1 MKYKYLPHTADT
13 KFVAYGKNI
22 EEAFEN
28 AAVALTN
35 VMVDSSGVKSKRT
48 KKIAADGDDLQAL
61 LYNFLEQFL
70 ILLDSKNFFLSSVKK
85 IKITKKNSGSGYK
98 LEAEAAGDDA
108 GKYETIGPQVKA
120 VTYNDMQ
127 ISCGKGKCSVQVVL
141 DI

>member
-1 MKYKYLPHTADT
+1 MKYKYLSHTADT
-13 KFVAYGKNI
+13 KFRAYGKNL

-35 VMVDSSGVKSKRT
+35 VMVDNKKVKTKT
-48 KKIAADGDDLQAL
+48 KKKITAEGNDLQSL
-61 LYNFLEQFL
+61 LYDFLEKFL
-70 ILLDSKNFFLSSVKK
+70 ILLDSKNFFLAKVKK
-85 IKITKKNSGSGYK
+85 IDIMHNGSYK
-98 LEAEAAGDDA
+98 LTADVVGDDA